1 MTTFRVSSPSQEGLL
16 QVSKWIKVQILLDQE
31 EIIDLFKKL
40 EPFYLIA
47 VSKPVKEQDALLAQN
62 DFLQV
67 YLKYI
72 QLLKKGKIT
81 QNSYFRECFS
91 CAMTR
96 SKEVFYAMPVS
107 EERLLIKPILP
118 VIQMQMHQFLFSPT
132 EKIFYPM
139 VLGQKT
145 ISWGIQFSY
154 PQFYQDPKTKEITRV
169 IKKDLFPN
177 TELFALLMKW
187 IRQFTIPTPFLIE
200 EERINATIRIG
211 KKCMNWIHLHPQLQE
226 LGIKVLCLN

>member
-1 MTTFRVSSPSQEGLL
+1 
-16 QVSKWIKVQILLDQE
+16 
-31 EIIDLFKKL
+31 
-40 EPFYLIA
+40 
-47 VSKPVKEQDALLAQN
+47 
-62 DFLQV
+62 
-67 YLKYI
+67 
-72 QLLKKGKIT
+72 
-81 QNSYFRECFS
+81 
-91 CAMTR
+91 
-96 SKEVFYAMPVS
+96 
-107 EERLLIKPILP
+107 
-118 VIQMQMHQFLFSPT
+118 MQMHQFLFSSM

-145 ISWGIQFSY
+145 VSWGLQFSY

-187 IRQFTIPTPFLIE
+187 VRQFTIHTTFLVE

-211 KKCMNWIHLHPQLQE
+211 KKCMSWIHLHPQLQE

>member
-1 MTTFRVSSPSQEGLL
+1 MTTFRISSPSQEGLL

-31 EIIDLFKKL
+31 EIVDLLKKL

-47 VSKPVKEQDALLAQN
+47 VSKPVKEQSALLSQN
-62 DFLQV
+62 DFLQAH
-67 YLKYI
+67 LKYI
-72 QLLKKGKIT
+72 QSLKEGKVV
-81 QNSYFRECFS
+81 QDSYFRECFS

-118 VIQMQMHQFLFSPT
+118 IIQMQMHQFLFSSI
-132 EKIFYPM
+132 ERVFYPM

-145 ISWGIQFSY
+145 VSWGIQFSY

-169 IKKDLFPN
+169 IQKNSFPN

-187 IRQFTIPTPFLIE
+187 VRQFTIPTPFLIE

-211 KKCMNWIHLHPQLQE
+211 KKCMSWIHLHPQLQE
-226 LGIKVLCLN
+226 LGIKVLCLD

>member
-31 EIIDLFKKL
+31 EIVELFKKL
-40 EPFYLIA
+40 DPFYFVT
-47 VSKPVKEQDALLAQN
+47 VSKPVKEQNALLAQK
-62 DFLQV
+62 DFLQA
-67 YLKYI
+67 YLEYI
-72 QLLKKGKIT
+72 QSLKKGKVV
-81 QNSYFRECFS
+81 QDSYLRECFS

-107 EERLLIKPILP
+107 EERLLIKPVLP
-118 VIQMQMHQFLFSPT
+118 IIQMQMHQFLFSSMD
-132 EKIFYPM
+132 KVFYPM

-145 ISWGIQFSY
+145 VSWGIQFSY
-154 PQFYQDPKTKEITRV
+154 PQFYQDPKTKEIVRV

-187 IRQFTIPTPFLIE
+187 VRQFTIPTPFLVE

-211 KKCMNWIHLHPQLQE
+211 KKCMSWIHLHPQLQE
-226 LGIKVLCLN
+226 LGIKVLCLD

>member
-31 EIIDLFKKL
+31 EIVELFKKL
-40 EPFYLIA
+40 DPFYFVT
-47 VSKPVKEQDALLAQN
+47 VSKPVKEQNALLAQK
-62 DFLQV
+62 DFLQA
-67 YLKYI
+67 YLEYI
-72 QLLKKGKIT
+72 QSLKKGKVV
-81 QNSYFRECFS
+81 QDSYLRECFS

-107 EERLLIKPILP
+107 EDRLLIRPVLPI
-118 VIQMQMHQFLFSPT
+118 IQMQMHQFLFSSMD
-132 EKIFYPM
+132 KVFYPM

-145 ISWGIQFSY
+145 VSWGIQFSY
-154 PQFYQDPKTKEITRV
+154 PQFYQDPKTKEIVRV

-187 IRQFTIPTPFLIE
+187 VRQFTIPTPFLVE

-211 KKCMNWIHLHPQLQE
+211 KKCMSWMHLHPQLQE
-226 LGIKVLCLN
+226 LGIKVLCLD

>member
-1 MTTFRVSSPSQEGLL
+1 MTTFRISSPSQEGLL

-31 EIIDLFKKL
+31 EIVDLFKKL

-47 VSKPVKEQDALLAQN
+47 VSKPVKKQSALLAQD

-67 YLKYI
+67 YLEYV
-72 QLLKKGKIT
+72 QLLKKGKIV
-81 QNSYFRECFS
+81 QDRHFRECFS

-107 EERLLIKPILP
+107 EERFLIKPILP
-118 VIQMQMHQFLFSPT
+118 VIQMQMHQFLFSSM

-145 ISWGIQFSY
+145 VSWGLQFSY
-154 PQFYQDPKTKEITRV
+154 PQFYQDPKTKEIIRV

-187 IRQFTIPTPFLIE
+187 VRQFTIPTPFLVE
-200 EERINATIRIG
+200 EERINATLRIG
-211 KKCMNWIHLHPQLQE
+211 KKCMSWIHLHPQLQE
-226 LGIKVLCLN
+226 LGIKVLCLS

>member
-31 EIIDLFKKL
+31 EIVELFKKL
-40 EPFYLIA
+40 DPFYFVT
-47 VSKPVKEQDALLAQN
+47 VSKPVKEQNALLAQK
-62 DFLQV
+62 DFLQA
-67 YLKYI
+67 YLEYI
-72 QLLKKGKIT
+72 QSLKKGKVV
-81 QNSYFRECFS
+81 QDSYLRECFS

-107 EERLLIKPILP
+107 EERLLIKPVLP
-118 VIQMQMHQFLFSPT
+118 VIQMQMHQFLFSSMD
-132 EKIFYPM
+132 KVFYPM

-145 ISWGIQFSY
+145 VSWGIQFSY
-154 PQFYQDPKTKEITRV
+154 PQFYQDPKTKEIVRV

-187 IRQFTIPTPFLIE
+187 VRQFTIPTPFLVG

-211 KKCMNWIHLHPQLQE
+211 KKCMSWIHLHPQLQE
-226 LGIKVLCLN
+226 LGIKVLCLD

>member
-1 MTTFRVSSPSQEGLL
+1 MTIFRISSPIQEGLL
-16 QVSKWIKVQILLDQE
+16 QVSKWIKVQVLLDQE
-31 EIIDLFKKL
+31 EIVDLFKQL
-40 EPFYLIA
+40 DPFYLVA
-47 VSKPVKEQDALLAQN
+47 VSKPVKEQSALLAQN

-67 YLKYI
+67 YLEYV
-72 QLLKKGKIT
+72 QLLKKSKFVQG
-81 QNSYFRECFS
+81 SYFRECFS

-107 EERLLIKPILP
+107 EKRLLIKPVLP
-118 VIQMQMHQFLFSPT
+118 VIQMQMHQFLFSFT

-139 VLGQKT
+139 VLGQNT
-145 ISWGIQFSY
+145 VSWGIQFSY

-187 IRQFTIPTPFLIE
+187 VRQFTIPTPFLVG

-211 KKCMNWIHLHPQLQE
+211 KKCMSWIHSHPQLQQ
-226 LGIKVLCLN
+226 LGIKVLCLD

>member
-1 MTTFRVSSPSQEGLL
+1 MITFRVSSPRQEGLL
-16 QVSKWIKVQILLDQE
+16 QVSKWIKVQVLLDQE
-31 EIIDLFKKL
+31 EIVDLFKKL

-47 VSKPVKEQDALLAQN
+47 VSKPVKEQSVLLPQN
-62 DFLQV
+62 DFLQA
-67 YLKYI
+67 YSKYI
-72 QLLKKGKIT
+72 QSLKKGRVA
-81 QNSYFRECFS
+81 QDSYFREWFS
-91 CAMTR
+91 CAMTT

-107 EERLLIKPILP
+107 EERFLIKPILP

-132 EKIFYPM
+132 EKVFYPM

-145 ISWGIQFSY
+145 VSWGIQFSY

-177 TELFALLMKW
+177 TELFTLLMKW
-187 IRQFTIPTPFLIE
+187 VRQFTIPTPFLIE

-211 KKCMNWIHLHPQLQE
+211 KKCMSWIHLHPQLQE
-226 LGIKVLCLN
+226 LGIKVLCLD